1 MTTTVIFLLIF
12 AFILFFLE
20 LFAPGG
26 ILGLL
31 GVISLVGSSIMAYET
46 LGILGSAAILLGG
59 LLLGLALFFIEIK
72 LLKVSPFR
80 KDFQHADR
88 QTAKTNP
95 VGRPELVGQQGVAL
109 TTMAPSGKV
118 NVENEVFEAAS
129 NGGLIKKSTTVEVV
143 RSEHLKLIVKEI

>member
-1 MTTTVIFLLIF
+1 MTTTVISLLIF

-26 ILGLL
+26 ILGLI
-31 GVISLVGSSIMAYET
+31 GVISLVAASIMAYET
-46 LGILGSAAILLGG
+46 MGILGSAGILLGG
-59 LLLGLALFFIEIK
+59 VLIGLALFFIEIK
-72 LLKVSPFR
+72 LLKNSPFR
-80 KDFQHADR
+80 KDFQHDNCQIA
-88 QTAKTNP
+88 QTNP
-95 VGRPELVGQQGVAL
+95 VGRAELVGQKGIAL

-129 NGGLIKKSTTVEVV
+129 NSGLIKKNATVEVV